1 MQYLFFLNQFKKIKI
16 TKKKSKT
23 ILPKNQKQSS
33 PQNKKTPK
41 FKTKNKTNKKKH
53 NLWNKRIK
61 GRNLKEKYIF
71 KEHSEV

>member
-1 MQYLFFLNQFKKIKI
+1 MEMHFFFLPQL
-16 TKKKSKT
+16 KKKR
-23 ILPKNQKQSS
+23 
-33 PQNKKTPK
+33 
-41 FKTKNKTNKKKH
+41 KKKKKMH

>member
-1 MQYLFFLNQFKKIKI
+1 MEMHFFFLPQL
-16 TKKKSKT
+16 KKKR
-23 ILPKNQKQSS
+23 
-33 PQNKKTPK
+33 
-41 FKTKNKTNKKKH
+41 KKKKKKMH

>member
-1 MQYLFFLNQFKKIKI
+1 MEMHFFFF
-16 TKKKSKT
+16 TTVKKKKE
-23 ILPKNQKQSS
+23 
-33 PQNKKTPK
+33 
-41 FKTKNKTNKKKH
+41 KKKKKMH

>member
-1 MQYLFFLNQFKKIKI
+1 MEMHFFFLPQL
-16 TKKKSKT
+16 KKK
-23 ILPKNQKQSS
+23 
-33 PQNKKTPK
+33 
-41 FKTKNKTNKKKH
+41 KKKKRKKMH

>member
-1 MQYLFFLNQFKKIKI
+1 MEMHFFFLPQL
-16 TKKKSKT
+16 KKKR
-23 ILPKNQKQSS
+23 
-33 PQNKKTPK
+33 
-41 FKTKNKTNKKKH
+41 KKKRKKMH